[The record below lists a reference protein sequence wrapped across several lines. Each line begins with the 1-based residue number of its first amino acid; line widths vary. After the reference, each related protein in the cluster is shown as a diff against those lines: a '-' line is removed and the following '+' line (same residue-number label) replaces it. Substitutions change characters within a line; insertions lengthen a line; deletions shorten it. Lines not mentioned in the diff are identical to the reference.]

1 MLVKAKTKSG
11 ELIQIYDSEYLK
23 DLDLK
28 DLGMSDIEEITELD
42 EVLPIYPLNDI
53 ILSQLVK
60 KSTDSQKLESLG
72 IYTCGELAIEKA
84 LIDRKE
90 SKLSRSQRELV
101 IQRYNDVLSVL
112 GDPKNGPDPSES
124 EGNSDS
130 TGDRGDMV

>member
-23 DLDLK
+23 DLNLEDFSLT
-28 DLGMSDIEEITELD
+28 DIEEITELD
-42 EVLPIYPLNDI
+42 EILPIYPLNDV
-53 ILSQLVK
+53 ILSQLIK
-60 KSTDSQKLESLG
+60 KSTDSQKLENLG

-112 GDPKNGPDPSES
+112 CDPKNGPDPSES

-130 TGDRGDMV
+130 TGDGGDMV

>member
-1 MLVKAKTKSG
+1 MLVKAKTSKG
-11 ELIQIYDSEYLK
+11 ETIQIYDSEYLK
-23 DLDLK
+23 ELDLS
-28 DLGMSDIEEITELD
+28 DLGLTDIEEIIELD
-42 EVLPIYPLNDI
+42 EVLPIYPLNDV
-53 ILSQLVK
+53 ILSQLIK
-60 KSTDSQKLESLG
+60 KSTDSQKLENLG

-112 GDPKNGPDPSES
+112 SDPKNGPDPSES

-130 TGDRGDMV
+130 IGDGGDMV

>member
-84 LIDRKE
+84 LIDRKK

-112 GDPKNGPDPSES
+112 GDPKNGSDPSES

-130 TGDRGDMV
+130 TGDGGDMV